1 MGARCTRA
9 RERSARL
16 RQSQVMM
23 ARARRPVHP
32 HARQHIPSD
41 LQTSMHI
48 HHHARDALLA
58 NQPLSHTSPPRR
70 RRAKKLQ
77 LSDERRG
84 LRVRFLAGGAAAGAR
99 GQPQAAHV
107 GGRAVPHGEA
117 AGREGPHVLGE
128 RRGRVHAGR
137 GEGDVGGR
145 PGRGARE
152 RRALRARLARRDAC
166 GQGPVDRRPQRA
178 RVVRRAIRRTH
189 GAISAAPC
197 SRLPPALRAGGSP
210 PRTSA
215 SRAS

>member
-1 MGARCTRA
+1 MQRDAREPRDRGSSTRSDDRAALAHPRLTRA
-9 RERSARL
+9 CAA
-16 RQSQVMM
+16 QP
-23 ARARRPVHP
+23 APPPTH
-32 HARQHIPSD
+32 HW
-41 LQTSMHI
+41 
-48 HHHARDALLA
+48 HHALPRHL
-58 NQPLSHTSPPRR
+58 PPSHVRNRR
-70 RRAKKLQ
+70 RRADVQRREAQ